1 MPQQPSAV
9 NTLFE
14 DVSNLLLPPNP
25 ASISNDQRQPKA
37 KSQNPIATV
46 PTKKNT
52 TRGEGKQRS
61 LPKKKKKRE
70 GRETAHVYETWTPP
84 GKTATSNATT
94 TDDRGGYVMST
105 LSGISFPPVPAT
117 LSFLLC

>member
-14 DVSNLLLPPNP
+14 DVSNLLLLPNP

-37 KSQNPIATV
+37 KPQNPIATV

-61 LPKKKKKRE
+61 LPKKRERE
-70 GRETAHVYETWTPP
+70 GKLRTFMKLGPRRV
-84 GKTATSNATT
+84 KQ
-94 TDDRGGYVMST
+94 
-105 LSGISFPPVPAT
+105 
-117 LSFLLC
+117 